1 MILLKY
7 GSFETSP
14 FTVASRKES
23 LIRNSNAHNPS
34 AMSITAP
41 ARPKNNNTPGLVK
54 DFQRTSAGS
63 PCPGASA
70 GFEMS

>member
-14 FTVASRKES
+14 FTEATSKET
-23 LIRNSNAHNPS
+23 LIRNGNAHNPS

-41 ARPKNNNTPGLVK
+41 PRPKNNKTPGLVK

-70 GFEMS
+70 GFAMS